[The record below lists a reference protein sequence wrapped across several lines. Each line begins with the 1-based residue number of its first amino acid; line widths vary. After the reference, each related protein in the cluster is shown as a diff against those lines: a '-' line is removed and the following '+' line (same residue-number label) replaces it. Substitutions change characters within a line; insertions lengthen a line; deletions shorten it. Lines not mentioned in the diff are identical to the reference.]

1 MKCFTKASSS
11 LLFISPNGRASRDA
25 SLLGSSRF
33 FRPTS
38 IGIDKAAAGKTAANA
53 IILLGIRK
61 EGNDPID
68 GKEPR
73 DGNPKRRSAFVGT
86 TAFRVVDVVVGPA
99 VVVSSAFDLK
109 AGISATTN
117 RKTVENT

>member
-1 MKCFTKASSS
+1 VKSFTKASSS
-11 LLFISPNGRASRDA
+11 SLFISPKGRASP

-61 EGNDPID
+61 EGNDPMD

-86 TAFRVVDVVVGPA
+86 TAFRVVDVDVVVGPV

-117 RKTVENT
+117 RKNV